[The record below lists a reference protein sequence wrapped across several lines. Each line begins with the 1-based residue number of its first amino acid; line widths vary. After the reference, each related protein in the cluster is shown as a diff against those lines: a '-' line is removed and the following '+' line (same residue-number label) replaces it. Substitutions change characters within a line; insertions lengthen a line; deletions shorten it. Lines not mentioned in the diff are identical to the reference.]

1 MLSLLVLSLI
11 LLLLFYLFNNIIITS
26 IITTII
32 ILTTTTTTTTTTPT
46 TIDGLDGGDAVHDRG
61 HVLRADLKCKIHIA
75 LYTLLYSMLC
85 CNTQHLVR

>member
-32 ILTTTTTTTTTTPT
+32 ILTTTTTTTTTPT

>member
-32 ILTTTTTTTTTTPT
+32 ILTTTTTTTPT